1 MFVTSN
7 TKSQMPRFLGICFI
21 MTAMIFG
28 FAACE
33 EKLPLD
39 EENEVCDVCGKETCE
54 CPSEEVCEVCGKNP
68 CECVDDTKYTIKFS
82 AKAEYEIPA
91 DGGSKSVVFTCDG
104 PWKIVIPEDA
114 QSWISAEP
122 ASGEASDK
130 RQTFKLIFAENQG
143 PARTANVEVHAGATV
158 AKIKISQKPV
168 VLVLT
173 EADVPDFEKYYK
185 PKEFTFDMLR
195 SDSKWSFCR
204 SKQSEHFIVFWDIQY
219 GEYGL
224 YGERMGAENTS
235 PATCKVNSMKV
246 DIDDLLVKAE
256 KFFDTN
262 VNKLKMAELGVGKSY
277 LDDYKMEIY
286 ILYQSEWLA
295 TGSGYDNVIGALWVN
310 PSTCKPVGS
319 TIAHEIGHS
328 FQYQTYCD
336 KVYQGEPDNLQY
348 GFRYGF
354 GPNGEGG
361 CAYWEQ
367 CAQWQSFQDYPS
379 QQFGGDLNVFKS
391 QYYRHY
397 HHEWMRYASYWLQSY
412 WVEKRGIEAYGNIWR
427 SSVLPEDAIKT
438 YTKLY
443 NNGDW
448 NATAAELYDY
458 AARMATFD
466 IAGVRE
472 YAGSNVT
479 ANLFKTTLYKQAD
492 GYYQVSYG
500 NCPSTAGFNIIALNV
515 PEAGATVVADFK
527 GLAVGSS
534 LAEGDSG
541 DYVDGD
547 LKSHAGTAK
556 KYNNVGAGL
565 EGWRYGFVALKKDG
579 SRVYGDM
586 FSDKVGEASFT
597 VPADVTNL
605 YFVVLGAPTEY
616 RQNEWDDDMKDD
628 DQWPYMVKFEET
640 DLLGNIAIDETAD
653 PKDIE
658 FSFDVNC
665 EATNAS
671 YPLGTIDLSSN
682 KDLAQAF
689 VMSPSVLASKIQ
701 SVGAEPAE
709 GKVVWAAEQADGS
722 YSYKS
727 TANNGFWC
735 DAEGNNIG
743 WGANAYAYVEFSG
756 LAITYGHY
764 PGHSVDGATYTVK
777 PTLIYT
783 KGGKQYKAKVV
794 INLKF

>member
-1 MFVTSN
+1 
-7 TKSQMPRFLGICFI
+7 MPRFLGICFI
-21 MTAMIFG
+21 MISLLFG
-28 FAACE
+28 FVACE
-33 EKLPLD
+33 AEQPI
-39 EENEVCDVCGKETCE
+39 EE
-54 CPSEEVCEVCGKNP
+54 PEVCEVCGKEP
-68 CECVDDTKYTIKFS
+68 CECPEEPDNTEYKIRLVAAASYTVDAEGSTIEVK
-82 AKAEYEIPA
+82 
-91 DGGSKSVVFTCDG
+91 FTCDG
-104 PWKIVIPEDA
+104 PWSVVIPEDA
-114 QSWISAEP
+114 QEWISVDP
-122 ASGEASDK
+122 SSGGASDE
-130 RQTFKLIFAENQG
+130 RQSF
-143 PARTANVEVHAGATV
+143 NVTV
-158 AKIKISQKPV
+158 ASNTGALRTTKIKIVSGSSEKEIKFTQNQP

-173 EADVPDFEKYYK
+173 ASDVEDLDRYYK
-185 PKEFTFDMLR
+185 PREFNFDMLR

-224 YGERMGAENTS
+224 YGERMGMENTS
-235 PATCKVNSMKV
+235 PSTLSKGHAMYV

-256 KFFDTN
+256 QFFDTN

-286 ILYQSEWLA
+286 IIWQSEWLA

-354 GPNGEGG
+354 GPRGEGG

-367 CAQWQSFQDYPS
+367 CAQWQSFQDYPN
-379 QQFGGDLNVFKS
+379 QQFGGDLNVFKA

-412 WVEKRGIEAYGNIWR
+412 WVEKRGVEAYGEIWR
-427 SSVLPEDAIKT
+427 ESVLPEDAIKT

-443 NNGDW
+443 NDGDW
-448 NATAAELYDY
+448 NKTAAELYDY

-472 YAGSNVT
+472 YAGGNVK
-479 ANLFKTTLYKQAD
+479 ANVLKTTLYKQRN

-500 NCPSTAGFNIIALNV
+500 NCPSTAGFNIIPLNL
-515 PEAGATVVADFK
+515 PDTEGAVVTADFK
-527 GLAVGSS
+527 GLPVGSA
-534 LAEGDSG
+534 LPEGDSG
-541 DYVDGD
+541 NYIDGD

-556 KYNNVGAGL
+556 SYNNVGAGL

-579 SRVYGDM
+579 TRVYGDM
-586 FSDKVGEASFT
+586 FSAKEGVASFT
-597 VPADVTNL
+597 VPTDAELL

-628 DQWPYMVKFEET
+628 DQWPYMVKFSET
-640 DLLGNIAIDETAD
+640 DLLGNFSIDENAD
-653 PKDIE
+653 PKDITLTY
-658 FSFDVNC
+658 DVEC
-665 EATNAS
+665 DAS
-671 YPLGTIDLSSN
+671 NGGYPLGTIDLSSN
-682 KDLAQAF
+682 KELAQAF
-689 VMSPSVLASKIQ
+689 VMNPSAIKGLLQGVNAKPS
-701 SVGAEPAE
+701 E
-709 GKVVWAAEQADGS
+709 GKIVWGLEQADGS
-722 YSYKS
+722 YAYNS

-735 DAEGNNIG
+735 DADGNITN
-743 WGANAYAYVEFSG
+743 WGATAAVYVEFSD
-756 LAITYGHY
+756 LTVNYGHY
-764 PGHSVDGATYTVK
+764 PGQSQAGKTYTVK

-783 KGGKQYKAKVV
+783 KNGHQYFATIE
-794 INLKF
+794 INMAF